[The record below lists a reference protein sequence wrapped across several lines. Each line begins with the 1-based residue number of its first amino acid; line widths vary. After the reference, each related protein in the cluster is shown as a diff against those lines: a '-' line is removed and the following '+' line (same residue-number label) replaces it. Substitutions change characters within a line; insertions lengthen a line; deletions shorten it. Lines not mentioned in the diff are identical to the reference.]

1 MPFAKWQNCQA
12 LIREADMSERCETC
26 GQWLPADRPHKCGEP
41 NPPAPTPWSPER
53 VARLLEL
60 NAAGMSTAD
69 MAADLGGTKSMVAG
83 KLFRELGPRPKP
95 PLPPRPPKPPAPLP
109 PAVHENIPATTTN
122 PCVEITDPSTEELEI
137 SKTPK
142 SPAAKRPPHLPRHV
156 AGPRFAA
163 NGMLV
168 RIKQKQT
175 LPETTPPPAKR
186 LSKPD
191 VAPGAAPVTIDQLT
205 GATCRWPLW
214 GLEAVPSSERL
225 YCGVETIVPGR
236 YCANHTTVAYN
247 KTRS

>member
-1 MPFAKWQNCQA
+1 
-12 LIREADMSERCETC
+12 MSERCETC
-26 GQWLPADRPHKCGEP
+26 GQWLPGDRQHKCGEP
-41 NPPAPTPWSPER
+41 NPQPVNLWPPER

-60 NAAGMSTAD
+60 NAAGMSTSD
-69 MAADLGGTKSMVAG
+69 MAAELGGTKSMVIG
-83 KLFRELGPRPKP
+83 KLWRELGPRPKP
-95 PLPPRPPKPPAPLP
+95 PLPPKPPKPPAPP
-109 PAVHENIPATTTN
+109 PSHTNIPATLTN
-122 PCVEITDPSTEELEI
+122 PCVEIEI
-137 SKTPK
+137 SKPPK

-175 LPETTPPPAKR
+175 PPEATPPPAKR

-191 VAPGAAPVTIDQLT
+191 VAPGATPVTIDQLT

-225 YCGVETIVPGR
+225 YCGVETIVSGR
-236 YCANHTTVAYN
+236 YCANHTVLAYN
-247 KTRS
+247 KARS